1 MSALTAFHPAIAAW
15 FEQNLGEPTGAQAQA
30 WPAVAAGQHC
40 LIAAPTGSGKTLAAF
55 LSAIDDLLKQS
66 LAGELEQATQVLY
79 VSPLKALSNDV
90 QKNLQHPLEGV
101 RARLT
106 AAGTDYNPIEA
117 SVRSG
122 DTPQSERARMKKNPP
137 HILVTTPESLYLLL
151 TSESG
156 REMLSTVKS
165 VIVDEIHAIAG
176 SKRGAHLLLSLER
189 LDALCGRR
197 ATRIGLSA
205 TQKPIEAMASFL
217 TGNERPCHIVDTG
230 HIRERELRL
239 ELPESPLT
247 AIMSG
252 EVWAEIYDRVAH
264 LAQSHKTT
272 LIFVNTRRLS
282 ERLARHLAERLG
294 EDTVTAHHGS
304 LSREHR
310 LEAEQR
316 LKSGE
321 LKALV
326 ATASL
331 ELGIDI
337 GDVDLVCQIGSPRSI
352 AAFLQRVGRSG
363 HSVGALPKGC
373 LFPLSRDDLV
383 ESVAL
388 IHSAEAG
395 ELDAIRIPPQPLDV
409 LAQQVVAEVAARGE
423 CEEQAL
429 YKEFRQAWSYRDLTQ
444 QQFGDVLTML
454 AEGYATQRGRRGA
467 YLHRDGVNAV
477 LRPRRGARL
486 TAITCG
492 GAIPDHFDYDVIM
505 QPQGFRVGSLNEDFA
520 FDSLP
525 GDVFQLGN
533 TSYRILKVESG
544 RVFVEDAKGQPP
556 TLPFWFGEAPGRT
569 DELSTAVAAL
579 RSGMQTQLE
588 DGDIDAAREWL
599 MADYGVDEVAAR
611 QLADY
616 LGMAHAALGALPTQ
630 DCIILERFFDEVGD
644 MHLVIHSTFG
654 SRLNRAW
661 GLALRKRFCRKFNFE
676 LQAAALEDSIVLS
689 LGPTHSFALDEVA
702 AYVHSNV
709 ARDVLT
715 QALLDAPLFGTHW
728 RWNAS
733 IALAVKRRYGGKRA
747 PAQFQRSDA
756 EDLLA
761 ITFPDQLACAENL
774 AGKREIPDHP
784 LVVQTLQDC
793 LCDAMDI
800 NGLEAMLKRLEAGQI
815 QVLARDLAAPSPLS
829 EEVINAKA
837 YAFLDDGEAEERRTR
852 SIRTGADLTL
862 ENARALGQISHE
874 VIERVRE
881 EAWPEVRDSEEL
893 HDALVVM
900 GYLTAQEG
908 ARGAAKDSAEPGLD
922 LDDSILGWAPLLDTL
937 ITQRRATVL
946 SLSNGTQLWV
956 AAERLAEMQS
966 IYPPSI
972 QGGQAGYQPNISPAP
987 GLDSTLD
994 PADTTR
1000 ELLRSRLEGLGVT
1013 TEVALAESLGISV
1026 SDTQVALIAMETE
1039 GFVVRGN
1046 FSGRAGQAGNEWCER
1061 RLLARMHRYTIK
1073 RKRAEVEPVSAQA
1086 FMQFLFDWHGL
1097 GSGADGGR
1105 AEGEEALAATV
1116 AQLEGYAVAA
1126 GAWEADVLSTRITGY
1141 LPDMLDKLCT
1151 SGRVMWLRLG
1161 PPQAT
1166 QDDTGPKHR
1175 TGPLRSTPITLLER
1189 RSLPAW
1195 RQAVAVPDVC
1205 DLPLSP
1211 NAEKI
1216 WQRLQ
1221 EQGASFFS
1229 DLVMGAGLLRSQVE
1243 DALGELCAWGLV
1255 TADSFSGLRALIT
1268 PSNKRPRFAPRTR
1281 IRRRAGAGVD
1291 AAGRWAPLP
1300 LSAENESTRVDFEA
1314 LEHIAW
1320 VLLQRY
1326 GVIFKRLL
1334 EREQHLPP
1342 WRDLLYVY
1350 RRLEARGE
1358 IRGGRFIDRFAGEQ
1372 FALPEAVGALRKYR
1386 HKADKTDDALISI
1399 SAADPLNL
1407 VGIVIPGERVPAI
1420 TGNRILFRNG
1430 VPAALQVAGQ
1440 TQFLEDVDGETEWA
1454 LRNQLLR
1461 RQPASYLTG
1470 SSMQPQHRD

>member
-1 MSALTAFHPAIAAW
+1 MNALSAFHPAIAAW

-30 WPAVAAGQHC
+30 WPAVAAGQNC

-90 QKNLQHPLEGV
+90 QKNLQYPLEGV
-101 RARLT
+101 RAQLA
-106 AAGTDYNPIEA
+106 AAGTEYTPIEA

-122 DTPQSERARMKKNPP
+122 DTPQSERARMKKQPP

-205 TQKPIEAMASFL
+205 TQKPIETMARFL
-217 TGNERPCHIVDTG
+217 TGDERPCQIIDTG

-252 EVWAEIYDRVAH
+252 EVWTEVYDRIAH
-264 LAQSHKTT
+264 LAQAHKTT

-326 ATASL
+326 STASL

-388 IHSAEAG
+388 IQCAEAG

-423 CEEQAL
+423 CDEATL

-444 QQFGDVLTML
+444 QQFGDVIAML

-569 DELSTAVAAL
+569 DELSAAVAAL

-588 DGDIDAAREWL
+588 DGDIDAARAWL
-599 MADYGVDEVAAR
+599 ITEYGINEVAAR

-616 LGMAHAALGALPTQ
+616 LGMAQAALGALPSQ

-715 QALLDAPLFGTHW
+715 QALLDAPLFGTRW

-784 LVVQTLQDC
+784 LVVQTLEDC

-800 NGLEAMLKRLEAGQI
+800 DGLEAMLKRLEAGQI

-852 SIRTGADLTL
+852 SIRTGADLTI
-862 ENARALGQISHE
+862 ENARALGQISYE
-874 VIERVRE
+874 VIKRVRD

-900 GYLTAQEG
+900 GYITAPEG
-908 ARGAAKDSAEPGLD
+908 ERGASKDLTPEGLD
-922 LDDSILGWAPLLDTL
+922 LGDSTRGWAPLLDTL
-937 ITQRRATVL
+937 IKQHRATVV
-946 SLSNGTQLWV
+946 SLFNGTQIWV

-966 IYPPSI
+966 IYPSSA
-972 QGGQAGYQPNISPAP
+972 QANHKADYQPNISPAP
-987 GLDSTLD
+987 GMDKALD
-994 PADTTR
+994 PADATR

-1013 TEVALAESLGISV
+1013 TEAALAESLGLSA

-1046 FSGRAGQAGNEWCER
+1046 FSGHGANEWCER

-1073 RKRAEVEPVSAQA
+1073 RKRAEIEPVSAQA
-1086 FMQFLFDWHGL
+1086 YMQFLFAWHGL
-1097 GSGADGGR
+1097 GEER
-1105 AEGEEALAATV
+1105 AEGEDALAAAV

-1126 GAWEADVLSTRITGY
+1126 GAWEADVLSTRIAGY
-1141 LPDMLDKLCT
+1141 LPDMLDKLCS
-1151 SGRVMWLRLG
+1151 SGRMMWLRLG
-1161 PPQAT
+1161 PPQINT
-1166 QDDTGPKHR
+1166 DGTNPKHR

-1189 RSLPAW
+1189 SSLAAW
-1195 RQAVAVPDVC
+1195 RQAVAAPEVSA
-1205 DLPLSP
+1205 LSLSP

-1221 EQGASFFS
+1221 DQGASFFS
-1229 DLVMGAGLLRSQVE
+1229 DLVMGTGLLRTQAE

-1300 LSAENESTRVDFEA
+1300 LSAQTETTRIDFEA

-1358 IRGGRFIDRFAGEQ
+1358 IRGGRFVDRFAGEQ

-1386 HKADKTDDALISI
+1386 HKADQKGDALISI

-1407 VGIVIPGERVPAI
+1407 VGIITPGERVPAI

-1430 VPAALQVAGQ
+1430 VPAALQIAGQ
-1440 TQFLEDVDGETEWA
+1440 TQFLEEVDGEAEWA

-1461 RQPASYLTG
+1461 RQPASYLGASGTQR
-1470 SSMQPQHRD
+1470 S